1 MNKNPLEIIQKNDE
15 ALFDT
20 LNASRELAF
29 KENALPLKEKLLI
42 ALALDASHGAVEG
55 VKTLAKR
62 ALDCGASKEE
72 IMDTLRVAYFISGV
86 GSIYTAARALEELFG

>member
-1 MNKNPLEIIQKNDE
+1 MNKNPLEIIEKNDQE
-15 ALFDT
+15 LFDAI
-20 LNASRELAF
+20 NASRTLAF
-29 KENALPLKEKLLI
+29 KESALPLKEKLLI

-62 ALDCGASKEE
+62 ALDSGASKEE

-86 GSIYTAARALEELFG
+86 GSIYTAARALEELL

>member
-1 MNKNPLEIIQKNDE
+1 MNKNPLEFIQKNDE
-15 ALFDT
+15 ELFSAI
-20 LNASRELAF
+20 NFSRELAF
-29 KENALPLKEKLLI
+29 KESALPLKEKLLI

-72 IMDTLRVAYFISGV
+72 IMDTLRVTYFVSGV
-86 GSIYTAARALEELFG
+86 GSIYTAARALEELFS